1 MRAPTAHDR
10 ADFWCVFFYVSGAV
24 RSVIWPTYIP
34 ISNSSRSVLHDRI
47 HRRVEEERK
56 KTRKRAMQLW
66 SSGRFLH
73 RRVVITHPSRQ
84 RLPYIYIYLYFIII
98 IYIFFLLTQP
108 VRSSFGHAFEPSFF
122 GSYNFPLS
130 ALLLLFKFQIPSPVR
145 ICLVG
150 MCCRGRRPVFGHL
163 ASD

>member
-56 KTRKRAMQLW
+56 KKREKE
-66 SSGRFLH
+66 RC
-73 RRVVITHPSRQ
+73 
-84 RLPYIYIYLYFIII
+84 
-98 IYIFFLLTQP
+98 
-108 VRSSFGHAFEPSFF
+108 SFGLQG
-122 GSYNFPLS
+122 GSYTGVS
-130 ALLLLFKFQIPSPVR
+130 
-145 ICLVG
+145 
-150 MCCRGRRPVFGHL
+150 
-163 ASD
+163 

>member
-56 KTRKRAMQLW
+56 KNEKKSDAALVFRAVPTPACRDHTPFSPASTL
-66 SSGRFLH
+66 
-73 RRVVITHPSRQ
+73 
-84 RLPYIYIYLYFIII
+84 YIYICILLLLLY
-98 IYIFFLLTQP
+98 IYFFFANPASSLLFWSRVRTFFFRFLQFP
-108 VRSSFGHAFEPSFF
+108 FVRSSS
-122 GSYNFPLS
+122 S
-130 ALLLLFKFQIPSPVR
+130 I
-145 ICLVG
+145 
-150 MCCRGRRPVFGHL
+150 
-163 ASD
+163 